1 MSALKSGS
9 RLFPPGGSC
18 RPVCSFR
25 NHEVT
30 RHPSAVN
37 PIRTTTV
44 QFTASGSFTGAGA
57 GAPRTVDYDPVSKLL
72 ISSVKGAPVILLDM
86 TTITAT
92 PATTIRGLAVGNSG
106 LTGCD
111 FLGSQLDVTY
121 RWAHFVCQQE
131 QLPSRPGVWN
141 IGVSFPRV
149 N

>member
-1 MSALKSGS
+1 M
-9 RLFPPGGSC
+9 
-18 RPVCSFR
+18 
-25 NHEVT
+25 
-30 RHPSAVN
+30 N

-44 QFTASGSFTGAGA
+44 QFTSGSFTGAGA

-86 TTITAT
+86 TTITTT
-92 PATTIRGLAVGNSG
+92 PTTTIRGLAVGNSG

-111 FLGSQLDVTY
+111 FLGSQLDVTF

-141 IGVSFPRV
+141 LGVSFPPV
-149 N
+149 IFQASFSLPNTSK